1 MSESNENDA
10 ALPVCSGSAA
20 EAQARIAKL
29 HKGLLGGRGPG
40 ATSEELAPFM
50 LDRVMLAAIPA
61 MLERELV
68 AERTQRARGPQ
79 HVRLEHKIDQERD
92 NLATTVT
99 QIVDRLAPGRV
110 IAEIKQGTRRRVETL
125 LDIPTVPDSADGQ
138 DSNPQG
144 SDEQRPFADPRWW
157 RVFVTGIAVGASVVV
172 GVAGWRRSR

>member
-1 MSESNENDA
+1 MIESNENDA
-10 ALPVCSGSAA
+10 ASPACSGSAA

-29 HKGLLGGRGPG
+29 QKGLLGGRGPG

-50 LDRVMLAAIPA
+50 LDRVMLAATPT

-68 AERTQRARGPQ
+68 AQRTELARGPQ
-79 HVRLEHKIDQERD
+79 HVRLDHQIEQERD
-92 NLATTVT
+92 HLTTTVA

-125 LDIPTVPDSADGQ
+125 LDIPTVAASADGQ
-138 DSNPQG
+138 DLIPQD

-157 RVFVTGIAVGASVVV
+157 RVFVIGIVVGASVVV
-172 GVAGWRRSR
+172 GVAGWQRSR